1 MRHVKLGP
9 GREVDDQAL
18 AKLIETAYA
27 DMRDRRPERE
37 KLGMPDDYLTFIVG
51 ALAGIITGLA
61 ALAAYYTATHQNRLS
76 ATGIAT
82 DWLRDLRAWASE
94 AVDVLSE
101 ATYCCPKDLEIAS
114 KEDSALLVRC
124 RFRISALID
133 RGRFLLPN
141 EREGMYGTHKAGAFQ
156 GFRHPALDA
165 LVAAERVLDGSISL
179 YAFPDAKKALVG
191 IRREF
196 VSMVQA
202 MLDPRSMNKAVA
214 TLLQQAHEDR
224 KQDPTLGGL
233 LPDPARV
240 PAGDEGLLY
249 TASRRYEKSAGG
261 V

>member
-1 MRHVKLGP
+1 
-9 GREVDDQAL
+9 
-18 AKLIETAYA
+18 
-27 DMRDRRPERE
+27 
-37 KLGMPDDYLTFIVG
+37 MPDDYLTFIVG
-51 ALAGIITGLA
+51 ALTGVVTGLVG
-61 ALAAYYTATHQNRLS
+61 LAAYYAATRQNRLS

-101 ATYCCPKDLEIAS
+101 ATYCCPKDVGNAS
-114 KEDSALLVRC
+114 KDDSALVVRC

-141 EREGMYGTHKAGAFQ
+141 EREGEYGADKPGAFQ

-179 YAFPDAKKALVG
+179 YSFPDGKKALVG

-196 VSMVQA
+196 VSTVQSI
-202 MLDPRSMNKAVA
+202 LDPRSMNKAVA
-214 TLLQQAHEDR
+214 RILQQAHEDR
-224 KQDPTLGGL
+224 KKDPTLGGL
-233 LPDPARV
+233 LPDPSRV
-240 PAGDEGLLY
+240 PQGDEGLLY
-249 TASRRYEKSAGG
+249 TASRRYEQVFASR